1 MNYDIMMIFGNIGI
15 IGMIFM
21 NKILGNI
28 VIGKGNEKE
37 NVKDL
42 SLIGIEI
49 MRGGWLNEV
58 KVLFICDVYRVLE
71 CFFFR

>member
-49 MRGGWLNEV
+49 MRGG
-58 KVLFICDVYRVLE
+58 
-71 CFFFR
+71 